1 MEANTP
7 LPCWC
12 AYQRFKKSW
21 LPQRRLE
28 DLWPPSVEPASKLSC
43 LGFTFS
49 RHSCLQHRL
58 QPLMQ
63 KFSVNPDVY
72 FVTSLKISYFEAAPS
87 PSHQRVLLDEFVF
100 CAVTSFF
107 QQNLVCPKFEEAPFS
122 PFTTKCQY
130 PYPPY
135 PFLYIFFGTDKEN
148 LFNNHSF
155 LDQRSFPSFY
165 DPNLWFSSS
174 SVRRH

>member
-1 MEANTP
+1 MGANTP

-72 FVTSLKISYFEAAPS
+72 FLWQVLKFHILKPHHPRHTS
-87 PSHQRVLLDEFVF
+87 VF
-100 CAVTSFF
+100 CSMSLFF
-107 QQNLVCPKFEEAPFS
+107 LRCDPFFPTEFSLPKIWEAPFS

-148 LFNNHSF
+148 LFNNHSI
-155 LDQRSFPSFY
+155 LDRRSFPSFS
-165 DPNLWFSSS
+165 WS
-174 SVRRH
+174 

>member
-1 MEANTP
+1 MEAKTP

-72 FVTSLKISYFEAAPS
+72 FVTSLKISYFEADS
-87 PSHQRVLLDEFVF
+87 SQSHQRVLLDEFVF
-100 CAVTSFF
+100 CAVTPFF
-107 QQNLVCPKFEEAPFS
+107 QQNLVCPKFEKRHFHPLQPNVSIHILLTLFYTFS
-122 PFTTKCQY
+122 LVLT
-130 PYPPY
+130 
-135 PFLYIFFGTDKEN
+135 
-148 LFNNHSF
+148 
-155 LDQRSFPSFY
+155 
-165 DPNLWFSSS
+165 
-174 SVRRH
+174 RRICLTITAF

>member
-87 PSHQRVLLDEFVF
+87 PSHQRVLLDEFILALWPLF
-100 CAVTSFF
+100 SIEFS
-107 QQNLVCPKFEEAPFS
+107 LPKIWEAPFS
-122 PFTTKCQY
+122 T
-130 PYPPY
+130 
-135 PFLYIFFGTDKEN
+135 
-148 LFNNHSF
+148 LFNQMSVSISSLPFSIHF
-155 LDQRSFPSFY
+155 LWYWQGEF
-165 DPNLWFSSS
+165 
-174 SVRRH
+174 V

>member
-72 FVTSLKISYFEAAPS
+72 FLW
-87 PSHQRVLLDEFVF
+87 RVLKFHILKPHHPRHTSVF
-100 CAVTSFF
+100 CSMSLFF
-107 QQNLVCPKFEEAPFS
+107 LRCDPFFPTEFSLPKIWEAPFS
-122 PFTTKCQY
+122 TFFNQMSVTISSLPFSIH
-130 PYPPY
+130 
-135 PFLYIFFGTDKEN
+135 FLWYWQGEF
-148 LFNNHSF
+148 
-155 LDQRSFPSFY
+155 
-165 DPNLWFSSS
+165 
-174 SVRRH
+174 V